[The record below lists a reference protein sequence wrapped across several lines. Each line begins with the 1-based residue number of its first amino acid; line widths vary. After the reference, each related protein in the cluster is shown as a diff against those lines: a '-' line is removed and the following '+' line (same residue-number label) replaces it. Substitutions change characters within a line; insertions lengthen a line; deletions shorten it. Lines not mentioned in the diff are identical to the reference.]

1 MEKIYEHIERLL
13 CYHEYVVVPGLGG
26 FVLQRQS
33 ARIEAGRIIA
43 PYSTVS
49 FNPLMQHADG
59 LLAIEIARC
68 EGITYRK
75 AVEILENSIA
85 QMKEQLNE
93 RNYLNLG
100 ALGVFEK
107 DAEGSLLYMPAADLS
122 FIPSNLGLQDVMIKL
137 PKVIQIPAGNT
148 QVRTMPSK
156 QMWRYAAA
164 AVLVMGMLFISPELN
179 DPVRTESANLLS
191 LSFLEN
197 EMPEPTPEPVVIASD
212 SVADPCPE
220 LVETVTETGEVENN
234 DADLYHVIVASLPS
248 QESAD
253 SYCETL
259 KAENFE
265 CAHVLSKIKTYRVA
279 VKSFDDRAEA
289 IRFMEDLRLT
299 DERFETAW
307 VLCK

>member
-1 MEKIYEHIERLL
+1 MEKINEHIERLL

-33 ARIEAGRIIA
+33 ARIEAGKIIA

-59 LLAIEIARC
+59 LLAIEIARS

-75 AVEILENSIA
+75 AVEILENSVA
-85 QMKEQLNE
+85 QMKMQLND
-93 RNYLNLG
+93 RNYLNMG
-100 ALGVFEK
+100 SLGVFEK
-107 DAEGSLLYMPAADLS
+107 DAEGSLLYVPAADLS
-122 FIPSNLGLQDVMIKL
+122 FIPSNLGLQDVMIKS
-137 PKVIQIPAGNT
+137 PKVIQMPARNA

-156 QMWRYAAA
+156 QVWRYAAA
-164 AVLVMGMLFISPELN
+164 AVLAFGMLFISPELN
-179 DPVRTESANLLS
+179 DPLRTESANLLS

-197 EMPEPTPEPVVIASD
+197 EMPTETPEAVVLKSD
-212 SVADPCPE
+212 SVAEPCPE
-220 LVETVTETGEVENN
+220 LEETITETGEVQNN
-234 DADLYHVIVASLPS
+234 DAELFHVVVASLPT

-279 VKSFDDRAEA
+279 VKSFDDREEA

>member
-1 MEKIYEHIERLL
+1 MEKINEHIERLL

-33 ARIEAGRIIA
+33 ARIEAGKIIA

-59 LLAIEIARC
+59 LLAIEIARS

-75 AVEILENSIA
+75 AVEILENSVA
-85 QMKEQLNE
+85 QMKMQLND
-93 RNYLNLG
+93 RNYLNMG
-100 ALGVFEK
+100 SLGVFEK
-107 DAEGSLLYMPAADLS
+107 DAEGSLLYVPAADLS
-122 FIPSNLGLQDVMIKL
+122 FIPSNLGLQDVMIKS
-137 PKVIQIPAGNT
+137 PKMIQMPARNA

-156 QMWRYAAA
+156 QVWRYAAA
-164 AVLVMGMLFISPELN
+164 AVLAFGMLFISPELN
-179 DPVRTESANLLS
+179 DPLRTESANLLS

-197 EMPEPTPEPVVIASD
+197 EMPETTPEVVVLESD
-212 SVADPCPE
+212 SVAEPCPE
-220 LVETVTETGEVENN
+220 LEETITETGEVQNN
-234 DADLYHVIVASLPS
+234 DAELFHVVVASLPT
-248 QESAD
+248 QKSAD

-279 VKSFDDRAEA
+279 VKSFDDREEA

>member
-1 MEKIYEHIERLL
+1 
-13 CYHEYVVVPGLGG
+13 
-26 FVLQRQS
+26 
-33 ARIEAGRIIA
+33 
-43 PYSTVS
+43 
-49 FNPLMQHADG
+49 
-59 LLAIEIARC
+59 
-68 EGITYRK
+68 
-75 AVEILENSIA
+75 VEILENSVA
-85 QMKEQLNE
+85 QMKMQLND
-93 RNYLNLG
+93 RNYLNMG
-100 ALGVFEK
+100 SLGVFEK
-107 DAEGSLLYMPAADLS
+107 DAEGSLLYVPAADLS
-122 FIPSNLGLQDVMIKL
+122 FIPSNLGLQDVMIKS
-137 PKVIQIPAGNT
+137 PKVIQMPARNA

-179 DPVRTESANLLS
+179 DPLRTESANLLS

-197 EMPEPTPEPVVIASD
+197 EMPETTPEVVVLESD

-253 SYCETL
+253 SYCEML

-279 VKSFDDRAEA
+279 VKSFDDREEA

>member
-13 CYHEYVVVPGLGG
+13 NYHEYVVVPGLGG
-26 FVLQRQS
+26 FVLQPQP
-33 ARIEAGRIIA
+33 ARIEAGKIIA

-59 LLAIEIARC
+59 LLAIEIARA
-68 EGITYRK
+68 ESITYRQ
-75 AVEILENSIA
+75 AMEMLNVQVNTMLDMLRNSKSLS
-85 QMKEQLNE
+85 MG
-93 RNYLNLG
+93 R
-100 ALGVFEK
+100 LGVFELNGHN
-107 DAEGSLLYMPAADLS
+107 AMLFTPATDLS
-122 FIPSNLGLQDVMIKL
+122 FIPLNTGLQNIVIATPKAQKQTTVKVM
-137 PKVIQIPAGNT
+137 
-148 QVRTMPSK
+148 TMPGRYL
-156 QMWRYAAA
+156 WRYAAA
-164 AVLVMGMLFISPELN
+164 AVLVISMLFISPELN

-197 EMPEPTPEPVVIASD
+197 ELPEPTPEPVVIESD

-289 IRFMEDLRLT
+289 IRFMEELRLT

>member
-1 MEKIYEHIERLL
+1 MEKINEHIERLL

-33 ARIEAGRIIA
+33 ARIEAGKIIA

-59 LLAIEIARC
+59 LLAIEIARS

-75 AVEILENSIA
+75 AVEILENSVA
-85 QMKEQLNE
+85 QMKMQLND
-93 RNYLNLG
+93 RNYLNMG
-100 ALGVFEK
+100 SLGVFEK
-107 DAEGSLLYMPAADLS
+107 DAEGSLLYVPAADLS
-122 FIPSNLGLQDVMIKL
+122 FIPSNLGLQDVMIKS
-137 PKVIQIPAGNT
+137 PKVIQMPARNE

-156 QMWRYAAA
+156 QVWRYAAA
-164 AVLVMGMLFISPELN
+164 AVLAFGMLFISPELN
-179 DPVRTESANLLS
+179 DPLRTESANLLS

-197 EMPEPTPEPVVIASD
+197 EMPETTPEVVVLESD
-212 SVADPCPE
+212 SVAEPCPE
-220 LVETVTETGEVENN
+220 LEETITETGEVQNN
-234 DADLYHVIVASLPS
+234 DAELFHVVVASLPT

-253 SYCETL
+253 SYCEKL

-279 VKSFDDRAEA
+279 VKSFDDREEA
-289 IRFMEDLRLT
+289 IRFMEDLRLS